1 MNVKNTMKN
10 KNNIIKNKY
19 ENNILVKT
27 PQSEMSLKD
36 LCNKE
41 YLKINHIM
49 HMIEKEFN
57 ISLHDYPELRGEIL
71 NVSNFIRRIPNMEK
85 EII

>member
-1 MNVKNTMKN
+1 MKN
-10 KNNIIKNKY
+10 IKNNNKSNNKQ
-19 ENNILVKT
+19 NNILIKT
-27 PQSEMSLKD
+27 PNCEMSLND

-57 ISLHDYPELRGEIL
+57 ISLHDYPDLRGKIL
-71 NVSNFIRRIPNMEK
+71 DISNFIKRIPYMEK
-85 EII
+85 EIM

>member
-1 MNVKNTMKN
+1 MINNN
-10 KNNIIKNKY
+10 KFNNFKQ
-19 ENNILVKT
+19 NNILIKT
-27 PQSEMSLKD
+27 PNCEMSLND

-57 ISLHDYPELRGEIL
+57 ISMHDYPELRCKIL
-71 NVSNFIRRIPNMEK
+71 DISNFIKRIPNYKIEMF
-85 EII
+85 

>member
-1 MNVKNTMKN
+1 MKYNN
-10 KNNIIKNKY
+10 KSN
-19 ENNILVKT
+19 NNILIKT
-27 PQSEMSLKD
+27 PNCEMSLND

-57 ISLHDYPELRGEIL
+57 ISLHDYPELRGKIL
-71 NVSNFIRRIPNMEK
+71 DISNFIKRIPNYQK
-85 EII
+85 EIF